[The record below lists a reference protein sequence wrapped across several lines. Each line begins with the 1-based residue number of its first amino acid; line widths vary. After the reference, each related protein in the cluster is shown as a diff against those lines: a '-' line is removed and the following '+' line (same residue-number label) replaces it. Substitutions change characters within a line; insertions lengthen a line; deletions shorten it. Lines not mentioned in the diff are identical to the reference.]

1 MWRGLLLHTYVLA
14 ILLSPASSSAVLQNS
29 SSFVL
34 VPSNEATSNT
44 TSVVNLPRPEVPFE
58 WLIPNSDTKLLV
70 LYYHRVMQA
79 ENIYT
84 NIIEALYDLYLTAVY
99 DHGDLPVRADKY
111 QYQSRGVFIEVS
123 RYADPGTPELHYST
137 VARTLLGIEQMFH
150 AYSRMC
156 GLSMIVFER
165 GQRMARA
172 SLKPLGTP
180 NDA

>member
-1 MWRGLLLHTYVLA
+1 MWRDLLLHTYVLA

-79 ENIYT
+79 ENVYT
-84 NIIEALYDLYLTAVY
+84 NIIEA
-99 DHGDLPVRADKY
+99 
-111 QYQSRGVFIEVS
+111 
-123 RYADPGTPELHYST
+123 
-137 VARTLLGIEQMFH
+137 
-150 AYSRMC
+150 
-156 GLSMIVFER
+156 
-165 GQRMARA
+165 
-172 SLKPLGTP
+172 
-180 NDA
+180 